1 MLFAVHCLDHADA
14 LARRL
19 ANYDA
24 HKAYL
29 AAGPV
34 ATVISGPLVA
44 ADGATMIGSL
54 FVFSADSIEDVEA
67 FNAGDPFNAANVWQS
82 VSINPFLLR
91 LADREQRPGDD

>member
-1 MLFAVHCLDHADA
+1 MLFAAHCLDHADA

-29 AAGPV
+29 AGGAV
-34 ATVISGPLVA
+34 ATVICEPLVA
-44 ADGATMIGSL
+44 ADDETMIGSL
-54 FVFSADSIEDVEA
+54 FAFSPDSIEDVRA
-67 FNAGDPFNAANVWQS
+67 FNAADPFNAANVWQS

-91 LADREQRPGDD
+91 IDNRR